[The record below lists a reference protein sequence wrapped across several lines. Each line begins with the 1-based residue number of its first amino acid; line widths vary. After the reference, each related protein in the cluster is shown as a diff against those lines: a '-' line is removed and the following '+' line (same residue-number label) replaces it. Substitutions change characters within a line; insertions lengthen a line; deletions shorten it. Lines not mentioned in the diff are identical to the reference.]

1 MGLCLFFVLLCKP
14 LYTVKDLP
22 GSEIAGDDICK
33 PRHPPAVAAK
43 EDSPAPVR
51 AQDPDVPRVALAAA
65 AGAAR
70 DPDLD
75 LGRERLIPEQ
85 RTNGF
90 RKDGG
95 VLVAV
100 PAPVRAEK
108 GLHTYQD
115 VPVRQSGF
123 RPTTTVQADM
133 ARMAKD
139 TFTILFMPDC

>member
-1 MGLCLFFVLLCKP
+1 MSRVWL
-14 LYTVKDLP
+14 
-22 GSEIAGDDICK
+22 
-33 PRHPPAVAAK
+33 
-43 EDSPAPVR
+43 SPQQRGQPEA
-51 AQDPDVPRVALAAA
+51 
-65 AGAAR
+65 
-70 DPDLD
+70 PDLD